1 MPDQQVSGAPD
12 GGDARVQRN
21 EVRPRGSGTRR
32 GSPGK
37 GALMRVWMGVL
48 LGLGVLLLSD
58 PALAQSQ
65 YTSARKVGRGFSNLT
80 LGVLAIPGQMVQ
92 ESDRRGAAIGVPLG
106 FGKGLAWFAAT
117 ELVGV
122 WEILTSPFEFPAGF
136 RPILEPEF
144 PWQYFE

>member
-1 MPDQQVSGAPD
+1 MS
-12 GGDARVQRN
+12 VQANDVEDRA
-21 EVRPRGSGTRR
+21 TRR
-32 GSPGK
+32 ERGG
-37 GALMRVWMGVL
+37 LTRMRRAVL
-48 LGLGVLLLSD
+48 LGLGMLLLSD

-92 ESDRRGAAIGVPLG
+92 EIDRRGAAVGVPLG
-106 FGKGLAWFAAT
+106 FGKGLGWFVAT

>member
-1 MPDQQVSGAPD
+1 MS
-12 GGDARVQRN
+12 VQANDVETRA
-21 EVRPRGSGTRR
+21 TRR
-32 GSPGK
+32 ELYGFGC
-37 GALMRVWMGVL
+37 MRRAVL
-48 LGLGVLLLSD
+48 LGLGMLLLSD

-106 FGKGLAWFAAT
+106 FGKGLGWFVAT

>member
-1 MPDQQVSGAPD
+1 M
-12 GGDARVQRN
+12 
-21 EVRPRGSGTRR
+21 EVRVNVEPSGVHPRAPAAPRDRAG
-32 GSPGK
+32 
-37 GALMRVWMGVL
+37 RVRMGLGVL
-48 LGLGVLLLSD
+48 LGLGMLLLAD

-92 ESDRRGAAIGVPLG
+92 EIDRRGAAVGVPLG
-106 FGKGLAWFAAT
+106 FGKGLGWFVAT

>member
-1 MPDQQVSGAPD
+1 MS
-12 GGDARVQRN
+12 VQANDVETRA
-21 EVRPRGSGTRR
+21 TRR
-32 GSPGK
+32 ERGGL
-37 GALMRVWMGVL
+37 GRIGRAVL
-48 LGLGVLLLSD
+48 LGLGMLLLSG

-106 FGKGLAWFAAT
+106 FGKGLGWFVAT